1 MMAGRNSGHVA
12 KSTASR
18 FQGEWCSSRGILF
31 DLRRRSRCSTRFAD
45 ATVVAHAHRLS
56 SGGGGGSRLFLRQH
70 ISTMTQGKSQTIL
83 AGNFIVCVM
92 MKVGAR
98 FVEIVREKE
107 DGKSMKFVNLATVGP
122 VFILVQVYMHP
133 KSNGHTLDIFKLAKK
148 HQGLRVS
155 GVHVNH
161 PKTRVD
167 PLFVRVCR
175 RYARPYS
182 LATSPTILSGTRVAN
197 SSSRSGAD
205 MVVEELHSSRMSEE
219 LT

>member
-1 MMAGRNSGHVA
+1 MSLKVPRVGFKEDGVVVEESSLIFDDGAGVA
-12 KSTASR
+12 PAFPTPLLSR
-18 FQGEWCSSRGILF
+18 
-31 DLRRRSRCSTRFAD
+31 TRIVLP
-45 ATVVAHAHRLS
+45 VVLEVVGFFCANTT
-56 SGGGGGSRLFLRQH
+56 
-70 ISTMTQGKSQTIL
+70 TMTQGKSQTIL

-92 MKVGAR
+92 MEVGAR

-122 VFILVQVYMHP
+122 VFSLVQVYMHP